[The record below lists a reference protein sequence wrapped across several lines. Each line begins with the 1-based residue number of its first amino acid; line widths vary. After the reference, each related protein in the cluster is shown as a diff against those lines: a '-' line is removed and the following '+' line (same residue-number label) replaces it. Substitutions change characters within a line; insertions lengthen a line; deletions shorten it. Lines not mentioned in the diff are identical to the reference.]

1 MKKFI
6 LLSFILVG
14 ISGVFAQSAVH
25 KQDLPAE
32 PQPVMELKTLLDT
45 ISYIIG
51 TDVAF
56 TLKNQGMELDAA
68 AFSRGFSDAWLG
80 VDTVF
85 SISEAEAIMVKYG
98 ADMHEKRQ
106 QEIAEKDAEIITA
119 QKKFLEE
126 NKLKDGVITTA
137 SGLQYEIMREGAGE
151 RPQPNSIVKVHY
163 KGMLIDGTVFDSS
176 YDRQAPNSFD
186 LAQLIPGFTEG
197 IQLMHVGSQYKFYI
211 PADLVYGSREVGV
224 IPAHATIIFEVE
236 LLEIEKDTE

>member
-1 MKKFI
+1 MKKTI
-6 LLSFILVG
+6 LLSLFTLCFMG
-14 ISGVFAQSAVH
+14 IFAQSVIEKQGAPEVDRPAV
-25 KQDLPAE
+25 
-32 PQPVMELKTLLDT
+32 ELKNLLDT

-56 TLKNQGMELDAA
+56 TLKNQGMELNPDVFGK
-68 AFSRGFSDAWLG
+68 AFFDAWNG
-80 VDTVF
+80 NDTVF
-85 SISEAEAIMVKYG
+85 SLSEAEAIMVKYG
-98 ADMHEKRQ
+98 SDMHEKRQ
-106 QEIAEKDAEIITA
+106 KEIAEKDAEIITA

-151 RPQPNSIVKVHY
+151 KPSANSIVKVHY

-176 YDRQAPNSFD
+176 YERRAPNSFD

-211 PADLVYGSREVGV
+211 PADLAYGSREVGV
-224 IPAHATIIFEVE
+224 IPAHSTIVFEVE
-236 LLEIEKDTE
+236 LLEIEK

>member
-1 MKKFI
+1 MKKII
-6 LLSFILVG
+6 LLSLVALVF
-14 ISGVFAQSAVH
+14 SGVFAQSAVN
-25 KQDLPAE
+25 KQDVPQQ
-32 PQPVMELKTLLDT
+32 PQPAMELKTLLDT

-68 AFSRGFSDAWLG
+68 AFGRGFSDAWLG
-80 VDTVF
+80 IDTLF

-106 QEIAEKDAEIITA
+106 KEVAEKEVETIAA
-119 QKKFLEE
+119 QKQFLEE
-126 NKLKDGVITTA
+126 NKLKEGVITTE
-137 SGLQYEIMREGAGE
+137 SGLQYEVMREGAGE
-151 RPQPNSIVKVHY
+151 RPQANSIVKVHY

-176 YDRQAPNSFD
+176 YDRRAPNNFD

-211 PADLVYGSREVGV
+211 PADLAYGSREVGV

-236 LLEIEKDTE
+236 LLGIEMDME